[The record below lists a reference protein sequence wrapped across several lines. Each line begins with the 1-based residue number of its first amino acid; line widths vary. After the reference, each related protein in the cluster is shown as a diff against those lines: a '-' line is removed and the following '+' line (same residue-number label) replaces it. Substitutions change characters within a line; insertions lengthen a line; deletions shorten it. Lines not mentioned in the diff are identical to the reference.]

1 MRRRVATILAAGV
14 ALAALGGCGDNNA
27 PIQTISTDSETAASA
42 LSQDD
47 FISGADSRCAEAN
60 SAIANLG
67 SSDVA
72 SSVAIGQQLQITEE
86 VLTGIQAL
94 GPPADSTGDLAT
106 FLKGLKSQVRILKQQ
121 QTAATSGDTATV
133 DSLSAQLAQA
143 ESETEAAATSYGFD
157 ECGQPPS
164 ASVSA
169 GGTAAS
175 PSATPVPATTTP
187 VTPTTPV
194 EPVPTEPAGQTGGI
208 GGATTPTPT
217 PTTPDD
223 GSTTGSGGYG
233 PG

>member
-1 MRRRVATILAAGV
+1 MRRRVATILATGV

-67 SSDVA
+67 SSDVT

-94 GPPADSTGDLAT
+94 GPPADSTGDLAS
-106 FLKGLKSQVRILKQQ
+106 FLKGLQSQVRILKQQ

-164 ASVSA
+164 ASVST
-169 GGTAAS
+169 GGTAS
-175 PSATPVPATTTP
+175 PSTTPVPATTTA

-194 EPVPTEPAGQTGGI
+194 EPAPTEPAGPTGGT
-208 GGATTPTPT
+208 GGATTPAPT